1 MFLVEW
7 FNLPFFKIDQ
17 VSVGVV
23 FSSKKM
29 QSLAIE
35 LQDTTI
41 LKLQIWFLLDKIDS
55 EFLNPGFPQGQSIK

>member
-1 MFLVEW
+1 
-7 FNLPFFKIDQ
+7 
-17 VSVGVV
+17 
-23 FSSKKM
+23 M